1 MELNRSIGSVT
12 GAEGRGGGKGIK
24 ERAGTEAAVVFFFEK
39 DRVFRFGAFFVVFFL
54 EGEGTEEGTRGRQ
67 EGEISNS

>member
-12 GAEGRGGGKGIK
+12 GAEGEGGGKGIK
-24 ERAGTEAAVVFFFEK
+24 ERAGTEVAVVFFFEE

-54 EGEGTEEGTRGRQ
+54 EGEGTEEGTRGR
-67 EGEISNS
+67 